1 MKYLLDTNICIHIMK
16 HTQSVLRR
24 FSEVSENSAGV
35 SSITLAELEFGI
47 CNSKSYDKNRAKLIS
62 FLPLIEV
69 LPFDDMAAV
78 EYGIIRTDLQK
89 RGIPIGPLDMLIAA
103 HAKSRN
109 LIIVTNNVREF
120 ERIDDLQVEDW
131 PAA

>member
-16 HTQSVLRR
+16 HTQSVLKR

>member
-1 MKYLLDTNICIHIMK
+1 MNYLLDTNICIHIMK

-24 FSEVSENSAGV
+24 FSEVGENCASI

-47 CNSKSYDKNRAKLIS
+47 CNSKSYEKNRAKLIS

-89 RGIPIGPLDMLIAA
+89 RGMPIGPLDMLIAA
-103 HAKSRN
+103 HAKSRD
-109 LIIVTNNVREF
+109 LIVVTNNVKEF
-120 ERIDDLQVEDW
+120 KRITDLQIEDW
-131 PAA
+131 MVA